1 VLRTAV
7 QAKRAQPRRSAE
19 TLNLLLEQRHGKTVA
34 RSTLYRHLKAAGATR
49 LKLGIVQAP
58 VRQRWT
64 CDHTHDI
71 WVGDFADGPCVLLQ
85 GLSVRTYLSA
95 FIDAHSRYAVAARY
109 YLRESLDV
117 LCDTLIRA
125 LAVHGVPLALYLD
138 NAKVYHAHS
147 LNAMCARLHVRLM
160 HRPPGDPAPGGL
172 IERFIQ
178 TAQGQFE
185 SEVRAGEMLA
195 LERLNQAFSAWLE
208 VAYHLRVHSETGQ
221 TPKARYDSGRMGPR
235 LADMQAV
242 AEAFLQSESRT
253 VDKTFSDVQLH
264 GRYYRV
270 DAKLRGDRLEVRY
283 DPFGSQEKVWLY
295 SRQGEF
301 LGEGLLHHRQTGERP
316 VLFAPP
322 ASTTPLLDIL
332 IDKQRR
338 LHQQEHGIEFQQALA
353 PQRWPFAAFA
363 ACLAELLGRAGG
375 LTAFNAEE
383 LAALRQVHDRQ
394 PTLTRTRLKRA
405 FLHAGRKSIP
415 AIIFALQ
422 NLSLEE

>member
-1 VLRTAV
+1 
-7 QAKRAQPRRSAE
+7 
-19 TLNLLLEQRHGKTVA
+19 
-34 RSTLYRHLKAAGATR
+34 
-49 LKLGIVQAP
+49 
-58 VRQRWT
+58 
-64 CDHTHDI
+64 
-71 WVGDFADGPCVLLQ
+71 
-85 GLSVRTYLSA
+85 
-95 FIDAHSRYAVAARY
+95 
-109 YLRESLDV
+109 
-117 LCDTLIRA
+117 
-125 LAVHGVPLALYLD
+125 
-138 NAKVYHAHS
+138 
-147 LNAMCARLHVRLM
+147 
-160 HRPPGDPAPGGL
+160 
-172 IERFIQ
+172 
-178 TAQGQFE
+178 
-185 SEVRAGEMLA
+185 
-195 LERLNQAFSAWLE
+195 
-208 VAYHLRVHSETGQ
+208 
-221 TPKARYDSGRMGPR
+221 MGPR